1 MKYTLDGQWQFSFTH
16 PVEKRRVA
24 SEATVP
30 GNVEI
35 ELERLGLIEDCMPAD
50 EEFATHDFER
60 VDDWTFER
68 MFDAPVI
75 QDGWTQEIVFE
86 GVDTIAEV
94 YLNGE
99 KIGDCCDMHI
109 AYRFDVSGRLK
120 ARDNA
125 LRVIIRS
132 SELWA
137 RGQERDVFALSR
149 AENGFYDSQTFLRKA
164 RHEWGW
170 DNAPRLKTAGMYRSV
185 YIESLPPERFG
196 DVYLYTASVDEKNV
210 GVGIAWNF
218 ISPEADLAAY
228 QLRCTIMSGG
238 EIAYQEQNRILFT
251 SSTIRAS
258 MPREKVRLWW
268 PQGMGE
274 PSMSHVKLEMLHG
287 DTVCAQWESDWGI
300 RTLRLVST
308 GDVLDDNTGEFH
320 FVVNGEK
327 VFIRGTNWK
336 PLDALHS
343 RADAKVERALEMAK
357 DLNCNM
363 IRIWGGGIYED
374 TPFFDYCDRN
384 GLMVW
389 QDFMFACEF
398 PTTEDWYCELVRKE
412 TDAIIRKL
420 RNHASLA
427 IWCGDN
433 EDDQCMS
440 WVHAAST
447 IVPSDNRITREILC
461 KCVMRNDP
469 YRSYVES
476 SPYVSDA
483 CINDRRAGKITHY
496 QTEDHLYPPT
506 IGFSKTLRE
515 LRSRFIGETGPI
527 IVNAMTD
534 NERIW
539 KREENRARRLWD
551 EPLAPEK
558 RNLLCHQQDVYFQ
571 SWRQTGGELCKA
583 WYGCDFTADDYK
595 TYALA
600 INIICADVFKDVIE
614 YCRCERW
621 NKTGVIWWS
630 LMDMWPM
637 LFNYSVID
645 YDFVPKMPYYWIRQS
660 QLAFAL
666 MVVRKEVDGEV
677 ALYAANDTREC
688 QKGEYRITAVNA
700 QGETRM
706 VATGAYCE
714 PANEARMLQRLVE
727 ADEPELWLVEWTGA
741 DSAKQVNHF
750 VTGKRP
756 YDFAA
761 WKRWTDILAKEYRI
775 NA

>member
-1 MKYTLDGQWQFSFTH
+1 MKQLLDGQWQFSFTH
-16 PVEKRRVA
+16 PVDQTKIESTA
-24 SEATVP
+24 NVP

-35 ELERLGLIEDCMPAD
+35 ELERLGLVKDCMPAD
-50 EEFATHDFER
+50 DEFATHDFER

-68 MFDAPVI
+68 TFDAPEAH
-75 QDGWTQEIVFE
+75 DGWTQELVFE
-86 GVDTIAEV
+86 GIDTIAEIW
-94 YLNGE
+94 LNGE
-99 KIGDCCDMHI
+99 KIGDCCDMFV
-109 AYRFDVSGRLK
+109 AQRFDVCGKLRET
-120 ARDNA
+120 DNT
-125 LRVIIRS
+125 LRVVIRS

-137 RGQERDVFALSR
+137 RRQERDVFALSR
-149 AENGFYDSQTFLRKA
+149 AGDGFYDSQTYLRKA

-196 DVYLYTASVDEKNV
+196 EVYLYTSEVSENHV
-210 GVGIAWNF
+210 GVGVAWNY
-218 ISPEADLAAY
+218 ISPETDVGVY
-228 QLRCTIMSGG
+228 QLRCTIISGG
-238 EIAYQEQNRILFT
+238 EIVHQEQNRIYFT
-251 SSTIRAS
+251 SSTLRVS
-258 MPREKVRLWW
+258 LPREKVRLWW

-274 PSMSHVKLEMLHG
+274 ASMSHVKLEMLRAG
-287 DTVCAQWESDWGI
+287 EVCASWESDWGI
-300 RTLRLVST
+300 RTLRLERT
-308 GDVLDDNTGEFH
+308 DDVLEDNTGEFV
-320 FVVNGEK
+320 FRVNGER

-343 RADAKVERALEMAK
+343 RADAKVERALAMAK

-384 GLMVW
+384 GIMVW

-398 PTTEDWYCELVRKE
+398 PTTDDAYCALVTKE
-412 TDAIIRKL
+412 TDAIICKL

-427 IWCGDN
+427 VWCGDN

-440 WVHAAST
+440 WVHGAST
-447 IVPSDNRITREILC
+447 IVPSDNRITREILR
-461 KCVMRNDP
+461 KCVLRNDP

-483 CINDRRAGKITHY
+483 CVVDRRRGSVTHY
-496 QTEDHLYPPT
+496 QTEEHLYPPT
-506 IGFSKTLRE
+506 MNFAKSLRA

-539 KREENRARRLWD
+539 NREESRARRLWD
-551 EPLAPEK
+551 APLPPEK

-571 SWRQTGGELCKA
+571 SWRQTGSELCQA
-583 WYGCDFTADDYK
+583 WYGRDFTADEHRA
-595 TYALA
+595 YALA

-645 YDFVPKMPYYWIRQS
+645 YDFVPKTPYYWIRQS
-660 QLAFAL
+660 QQAFAL
-666 MVVRKEVDGEV
+666 MITRKEADGEI
-677 ALYAANDTREC
+677 ALYAANDTRAC
-688 QKGEYRITAVNA
+688 QRGEYRITAINA
-700 QGETRM
+700 QGNTRTAAM
-706 VATGAYCE
+706 GAYCE
-714 PANEARMLQRLVE
+714 APNGARMIQRMVE
-727 ADEPELWLVEWTGA
+727 ADEPELWLIEWTGA
-741 DSAKQVNHF
+741 DGEKGWNHF

-756 YDFAA
+756 YDFEA
-761 WKRWTDILAKEYRI
+761 WKRW
-775 NA
+775 NAALEKRRS